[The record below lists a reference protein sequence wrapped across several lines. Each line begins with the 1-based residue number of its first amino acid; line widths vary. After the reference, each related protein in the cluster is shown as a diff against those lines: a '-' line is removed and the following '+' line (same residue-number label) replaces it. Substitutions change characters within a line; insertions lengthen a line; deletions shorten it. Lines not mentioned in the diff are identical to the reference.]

1 LRQHLW
7 PIIAQLNTIINDKTD
22 GLDPLTDEEVVA
34 LNLLSEAK
42 LLLILARK
50 KLDEADAKKQ
60 SSA

>member
-1 LRQHLW
+1 MRQHLW